1 MAIREGACCV
11 QPGHT
16 RTRRDRCPARSVQDR
31 KEEKS
36 PRSSALG
43 TCPSVGVRRVFK
55 DALLSVHA
63 LSFVSEL
70 PAGIKSTDWWETVV
84 ASLRFKLNGIMAVL
98 FHNLNM
104 EYSAKYQR

>member
-1 MAIREGACCV
+1 MAIRGGACCV
-11 QPGHT
+11 QPGRT
-16 RTRRDRCPARSVQDR
+16 RTRRDRCPARPVQDR

-55 DALLSVHA
+55 DAF
-63 LSFVSEL
+63 SFDSEP
-70 PAGIKSTDWWETVV
+70 PAGIKSAEWWKTVV

-98 FHNLNM
+98 FLKNGIFW
-104 EYSAKYQR
+104 